1 MILIGAFVVLAVIGF
16 AISFSSLCQDHTA
29 RHHYEEVAFVVAMF
43 CFLVVTALVAGAY
56 VRQREQQK
64 TVELHGNL
72 AQLLKLIDA
81 REDPT
86 LSARARGTLAPM
98 IGKVNEAVA
107 DAKASNDGLLDIW
120 YSDVL
125 AASKPLR

>member
-1 MILIGAFVVLAVIGF
+1 MILLFALFALAVIGF
-16 AISFSSLCQDHTA
+16 VVSFVFVHKPCSEL
-29 RHHYEEVAFVVAMF
+29 AFVVALS
-43 CFLVVTALVAGAY
+43 CFVFATGASLGAC
-56 VRQREQQK
+56 VQQGEQK
-64 TVELHGNL
+64 KIVELHGNL
-72 AQLLKLIDA
+72 AQLLELIDTGENSA
-81 REDPT
+81 

-107 DAKASNDGLLDIW
+107 EAKEKNDGLLDIW